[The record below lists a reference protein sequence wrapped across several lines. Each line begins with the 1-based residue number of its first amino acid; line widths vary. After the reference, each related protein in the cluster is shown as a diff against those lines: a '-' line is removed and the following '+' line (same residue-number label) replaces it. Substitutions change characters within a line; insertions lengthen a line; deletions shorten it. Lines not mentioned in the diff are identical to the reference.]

1 MDRATV
7 HRIISLIPERAAWTS
22 SGSTFTP
29 AGKSE
34 RVALIAGLLHW
45 LSPLDALSV
54 ENQQFLGLRGNGAR
68 PAEAESEAEDGELA
82 DEIDDEPTTPMR
94 LPGAGTQI
102 AA

>member
-1 MDRATV
+1 MDRAAV

-29 AGKSE
+29 EGKSE

-45 LSPLDALSV
+45 LSPLHALSV

-68 PAEAESEAEDGELA
+68 PAEAEAEDGELA
-82 DEIDDEPTTPMR
+82 DEIDDEPTTPVR